1 MAKEDSILGGGIP
14 VFGLKKRNT
23 GPVKMPG
30 KHYAKGWKKVSNQP
44 GKGGLNL
51 GGQIAQARPGGGLQI
66 PGGGLATPV
75 LPKKP

>member
-30 KHYAKGWKKVSNQP
+30 KHYAKGWKKISSQP
-44 GKGGLNL
+44 GKGGLNPGNIQPV
-51 GGQIAQARPGGGLQI
+51 GGLKPLPGGGI
-66 PGGGLATPV
+66 PVPAP
-75 LPKKP
+75 PKKP